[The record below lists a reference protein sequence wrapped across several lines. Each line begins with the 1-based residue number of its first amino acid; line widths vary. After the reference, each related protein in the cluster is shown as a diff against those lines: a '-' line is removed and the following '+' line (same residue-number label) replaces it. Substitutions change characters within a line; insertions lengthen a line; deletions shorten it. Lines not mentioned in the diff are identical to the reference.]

1 MTCDIFIKGDFNM
14 ANYFIRP
21 SVRYVSKINGFHIM
35 KNLEKAARTCYQSND
50 KEHNTSTANFLRGC
64 IKRGHESILEHES
77 ISVDVITSRDV
88 LAEWTRHRI
97 GVAYSVESTRYVNY
111 KEGMEFIYPIEYD
124 DINTKNCS
132 DYDPIMVRERTFRD
146 ACETSAHFYSE
157 MIKNGAK
164 PQEARAVL
172 PQALKVNMKVTM
184 NIRAWRHFFE
194 LRCAPSAHP
203 NIKEIAIAILFE
215 FRKKMLP
222 LFEDIPYDIAFYEKN
237 KVRIDAI
244 FKEEFNKIDIETL
257 KEKAEK
263 NQNIDEKQ
271 CKNCTEETCE
281 CNKEKNPFKDFDD
294 ALVDLMN
301 AIMHEEKHEKKV
313 RDMTASM
320 LDNEPSDIEKLRK
333 RINNDKNHT
342 IVIDIDDLLNK
353 FFD

>member
-1 MTCDIFIKGDFNM
+1 M

-21 SVRYVSKINGFHIM
+21 SVKYVSKINGYHIM
-35 KNLEKAARTCYQSND
+35 RNLEKAARTCYQSND
-50 KEHNTSTANFLRGC
+50 KEHNTSTADFLRGC

-77 ISVDVITSRDV
+77 VSVDVITSRDV

-111 KEGMEFIYPIEYD
+111 KEGIEFIYPIEYD
-124 DINTKNCS
+124 YINTKNCS
-132 DYDPIMVRERTFRD
+132 DDDPIMIRKRIFKE
-146 ACETSAHFYSE
+146 ACETSAYAYGQ

-244 FKEEFNKIDIETL
+244 FKNDFESL
-257 KEKAEK
+257 KEKAETK
-263 NQNIDEKQ
+263 NLNTDEKQ

-281 CNKEKNPFKDFDD
+281 CNKERNPFKDFDD

-301 AIMHEEKHEKKV
+301 AIMHEKEHEKKV

-320 LDNEPSDIEKLRK
+320 LDKTYNKANTEQVLKEIFDR
-333 RINNDKNHT
+333 RNNIK
-342 IVIDIDDLLNK
+342 VIDIDDLLNK
-353 FFD
+353 LFD